1 MTLGSGGHGA
11 SSRSNSRNNYRAGKY
26 STSRMK
32 LTGGGSSIAGTGGS
46 HPLGGHP
53 LKSADQSKRQDIKHR
68 FEITKKLGSGTY
80 GKVSLAYDHK
90 TERDVAVKL
99 IKKSAIENKA
109 DLIRIRREIRI
120 MSALQHPNI
129 IQIYEVFENKD
140 KIILVMEYACGGEL
154 YDYVSKNGSL
164 PEHEARRIFRQITSA
179 VLYCHKH
186 KVAHRDL
193 KLENIL
199 LDTDNNAKIA
209 DFGLSNYFDDK
220 RLLTTFCGSPLY
232 ASPEI
237 INGTPYKGPEVD
249 CWSLGILLYTL
260 VYGSMPFDGRD
271 FNRMVRQIK
280 RGAYYEPDT
289 PSTASMLIR
298 NMLRVNP
305 DRRADID
312 DIASHWWLNLEENM
326 PVIQELPENQITDH
340 TPLTEREETMVVQD
354 LADETDVFMEFGHL
368 SSETRKKIEEFRRR
382 RKEAE
387 EYNENSPIK
396 PPKSKKI
403 NGNEE
408 PEMTSKEK
416 SLRDTET
423 KEDDKAENEVK
434 LIENNNEREHNSPTV
449 KLDDLFDP
457 LERLRQ
463 LENRLNTN
471 RTNNNIEKNTRKNS
485 RSTGEKLH
493 DEEDNNLSNKQPPAF
508 TSVTESREQKRPDSK
523 PNSFVRKNSNSRTS
537 TSRIREWSHQEIDS
551 LNMLMNQVLEQMEK
565 GPVSLN
571 TVARIKG
578 HPHYD
583 QRPMVKE
590 LLESIL
596 AAQPPS
602 VQKQASKIIQQQ
614 SKDIIR
620 KQMSGNTMSSTL
632 RSRDKNKDI
641 FNEQSSS
648 LNKKINNAPLPP
660 EKSMIP
666 NRPSTF
672 NDDEEDDK
680 PYSKPISKN
689 KSDKHKLESG
699 NRPWHSVEVGFE
711 SDNSDEKESE
721 NESECEVEKGVE
733 ESTKKKNITNNDIT
747 EITVQ
752 DTSFEDVTDDETQ
765 VSEATLHT
773 EKTPESRVNNI
784 MKIKEEG
791 SETDHASE
799 LEDDLDEDYGEDEE
813 EELDSDIEELADV
826 VEQTV
831 SSASNEKDK
840 DIHITIDASEFLKKP
855 YNSVPITKINLN
867 SSLDNQKND
876 NSLSNNKSL
885 DQSGF
890 KTPAQDSNYL
900 NTFDRG
906 LIKRQSKGKYQLNHI
921 DLYGRGVS
929 TESETPSIFQQKKRI
944 GGPQPPVEQCPI
956 LFDKVS
962 IQCPKEEYSSKYPIN
977 MKRRETAISSVK
989 QDFGNI
995 KKSNKT
1001 ISRTNEIVK
1010 NNAPA
1015 TTFTAK
1021 KYIMQYPNKLEDSD
1035 DEKLNEKII
1044 REKRQ
1049 QSAKVQNTQKMDNK
1063 SGNQNRVS
1071 SLPPRSPPPVKSNDG
1086 DSEYEDHEGENDID
1100 KERTDSEIE
1109 EEDEETEEFDDEFHP
1124 SYKQVSNVIG
1134 FKTNEG
1140 SNFKN
1145 NPTIQINNQ
1154 PTSYKSPTLKNNASI
1169 QQKTYTSQAQ
1179 NSLKNVNKNDVN
1191 TNNARKKYTTN
1202 ASLQNNK
1209 ECKDS
1214 ASKISSKNS
1223 SSSPTSFN
1231 DEYNGMQK
1239 WETAAAYIR
1248 RKNRE
1253 RRQRNQTI
1261 AITEEAYLR
1270 AKASFGQRSNDND
1283 ESNEDSLP
1291 NSPSHNNTTGY
1302 NYDVNNG
1309 NGEHNVRYG
1318 ISQINLNKPY
1328 SSGYN
1333 YQSSSGFPSYTGN
1346 SSPYSTKKY
1355 DDYHYTHGNPH
1366 YSGSSYLQSPQ
1377 YGGYRD
1383 QYRQTNRGI
1392 DRRKSF
1398 HEMTPERD
1406 YNDDQF
1412 GSNFGFD
1419 KYRYSPNVPY
1429 QPANTNPRHY
1439 EEEFSSSSS
1448 HWSSDPKRYPSYH
1461 IPNDS
1466 DIKSYGSNNI
1476 RPFSNNWNNNSVYSP
1491 YGYDRDRPISNYMS
1505 TGVGGYHRSTRHEDN
1520 YNYPKRN
1527 NYDNDSKHG
1536 YGYYDY
1542 NNSSTP
1548 YSLYPSTNIGG
1559 YGSKVDTEE
1568 RSSTKEGIFSRLR
1581 PVTKRIAS
1589 VLGDD
1594 KTRPRSQSN
1603 DRKFSA
1609 SGRSI
1614 TGDEHNEINRHPT
1627 PELSD
1632 RSTDYPYI
1640 NYHDSA
1646 TGGLPR
1652 MAIPKEPDI
1661 NMTPGRG
1668 ILKNKT
1674 SSDVETR
1681 KDSNTSTGGATSGV
1695 KHILSRIRRR
1705 ISFDKSV
1712 SPAPTTRVSAPI
1724 TYQNAFISNVGTS
1737 FDEDRRSHNFEVY
1750 DVETAARKRQLS
1762 NINRRRTCD
1771 IRMGPDGKFITNTS
1785 YGGID
1790 DDYKRP
1796 RSPIEKIKSFF
1807 RKTSKESSVGGNN
1820 ISSGVTG
1827 KTTPYDYSSGYSR
1840 HDGNSSIG
1848 SAASSRYTSGTDKIF
1863 GSFPTSSNSSRLTS
1877 NHGSSQYNN
1886 QGNKYTPVMSSSP
1899 YTTGGPSSRYTPST
1913 RNWHDDS
1920 HHY

>member
-32 LTGGGSSIAGTGGS
+32 LTGGGSSIAGTGGT

-90 TERDVAVKL
+90 TEREVAVKL

-154 YDYVSKNGSL
+154 YDYVSKHGSL
-164 PEHEARRIFRQITSA
+164 QEHEARRIFRQITSA

-396 PPKSKKI
+396 PPKAKKL
-403 NGNEE
+403 NGNDE

-416 SLRDTET
+416 SLRDTEV
-423 KEDDKAENEVK
+423 ENEVK
-434 LIENNNEREHNSPTV
+434 STEIKEEKDRDSPTV

-471 RTNNNIEKNTRKNS
+471 RTVTNKPDKNICKNS
-485 RSTGEKLH
+485 RSRSEKVS
-493 DEEDNNLSNKQPPAF
+493 DNECISSSNNISLNNQAPAF
-508 TSVTESREQKRPDSK
+508 TSFSESKEQRRNESLTN
-523 PNSFVRKNSNSRTS
+523 NSLVQRNSHVISS
-537 TSRIREWSHQEIDS
+537 TSRTREWSHQEIDS

-571 TVARIKG
+571 TVARIKA

-614 SKDIIR
+614 SEDIIR

-632 RSRDKNKDI
+632 RNKEKNKDI
-641 FNEQSSS
+641 IINEQLSGSG
-648 LNKKINNAPLPP
+648 KKNSNIPLPP

-666 NRPSTF
+666 NRPNPFENEEVDNKLHIKVST
-672 NDDEEDDK
+672 
-680 PYSKPISKN
+680 KN
-689 KSDKHKLESG
+689 NSEKHKLESG
-699 NRPWHSVEVGFE
+699 HRPWHSVEVGFE
-711 SDNSDEKESE
+711 SDNTDEKDSD
-721 NESECEVEKGVE
+721 NESESEVGMVID
-733 ESTKKKNITNNDIT
+733 ESSKKKTITNNDVT
-747 EITVQ
+747 EVTVQ
-752 DTSFEDVTDDETQ
+752 DTSFEDATDDETQ
-765 VSEATLHT
+765 LSEATLHT
-773 EKTPESRVNNI
+773 EKTPESR
-784 MKIKEEG
+784 KIVVPEAINEG

-799 LEDDLDEDYGEDEE
+799 LEDEIDEEYDEEE

-831 SSASNEKDK
+831 SSASNDKDK
-840 DIHITIDASEFLKKP
+840 DIHIPIDGSDFLTKP
-855 YNSVPITKINLN
+855 YNSRQSGKITHT
-867 SSLDNQKND
+867 SSQDIQESD
-876 NSLSNNKSL
+876 SRLSNNKSL
-885 DQSGF
+885 EQSNF
-890 KTPAQDSNYL
+890 KTPVQDSNYL

-906 LIKRQSKGKYQLNHI
+906 LIKRQSKGKYQLNHV

-929 TESETPSIFQQKKRI
+929 TESETPSMFQQKRRI

-962 IQCPKEEYSSKYPIN
+962 IQCPKGEYSSKYPIN
-977 MKRRETAISSVK
+977 MNRRETAISSVK
-989 QDFGNI
+989 QDFGST
-995 KKSNKT
+995 KKSNKP
-1001 ISRTNEIVK
+1001 ISRTNETVK

-1035 DEKLNEKII
+1035 DERINEKII

-1049 QSAKVQNTQKMDNK
+1049 QSVKVQNTQVMDGK

-1071 SLPPRSPPPVKSNDG
+1071 SLPPRSPPLERSSEG
-1086 DSEYEDHEGENDID
+1086 DSEYENQKSDKDINN
-1100 KERTDSEIE
+1100 ERTDSELE
-1109 EEDEETEEFDDEFHP
+1109 EENDTEEFDEEFHP
-1124 SYKQVSNVIG
+1124 SYKQTSNILG
-1134 FKTNEG
+1134 FKTTENNG
-1140 SNFKN
+1140 FKD
-1145 NPTIQINNQ
+1145 NPSIHINNQ
-1154 PTSYKSPTLKNNASI
+1154 PASYKSPTLINKMQN
-1169 QQKTYTSQAQ
+1169 QQKIYTSQAQ
-1179 NSLKNVNKNDVN
+1179 NSLKNTNKNEAN
-1191 TNNARKKYTTN
+1191 SNNARKKYATN
-1202 ASLQNNK
+1202 ASLQNNNKSK
-1209 ECKDS
+1209 ESALNKTSKD
-1214 ASKISSKNS
+1214 S
-1223 SSSPTSFN
+1223 SSSPSGGN

-1270 AKASFGQRSNDND
+1270 AKASFGQRSTEHG
-1283 ESNEDSLP
+1283 ESSEDSLP
-1291 NSPSHNNTTGY
+1291 SSPSHHTPTGY
-1302 NYDVNNG
+1302 TYDNN
-1309 NGEHNVRYG
+1309 NHISGEQNLRYG
-1318 ISQINLNKPY
+1318 MGQMSINRPY

-1333 YQSSSGFPSYTGN
+1333 YPSASGYPGYTG
-1346 SSPYSTKKY
+1346 SCSPYSSKKH
-1355 DDYHYTHGNPH
+1355 DDYHYTHSNPH
-1366 YSGSSYLQSPQ
+1366 YSGVSYIQNPQ

-1383 QYRQTNRGI
+1383 QYKSRGI

-1398 HEMTPERD
+1398 HELTPEKD
-1406 YNDDQF
+1406 YSDDQF
-1412 GSNFGFD
+1412 GSSFGFD
-1419 KYRYSPNVPY
+1419 RYRYSPNIQQY
-1429 QPANTNPRHY
+1429 QPANTNPKHY
-1439 EEEFSSSSS
+1439 EDEFSSSS
-1448 HWSSDPKRYPSYH
+1448 HWSSDSKRYSSSYQMR
-1461 IPNDS
+1461 NDS
-1466 DIKSYGSNNI
+1466 DIRGYGTNNI
-1476 RPFSNNWNNNSVYSP
+1476 RPLSNNWNNNSIFSP
-1491 YGYDRDRPISNYMS
+1491 YGYERDRSIGNYAS
-1505 TGVGGYHRSTRHEDN
+1505 TAGIGGYRSTRHDDS

-1527 NYDNDSKHG
+1527 NYDNDTRLGG
-1536 YGYYDY
+1536 YGHYDY
-1542 NNSSTP
+1542 NNTSSSP
-1548 YSLYPSTNIGG
+1548 YLINPSTNIMG
-1559 YGSKVDTEE
+1559 YNNKGDGEE
-1568 RSSTKEGIFSRLR
+1568 RSSTKEGLFSRLK
-1581 PVTKRIAS
+1581 PVTKRVAS
-1589 VLGDD
+1589 VLGD
-1594 KTRPRSQSN
+1594 KKNRPRSQSN

-1609 SGRSI
+1609 SGRSG
-1614 TGDEHNEINRHPT
+1614 TSEDHTELNRHTT
-1627 PELSD
+1627 PELNDKS
-1632 RSTDYPYI
+1632 SEYPYL
-1640 NYHDSA
+1640 NFHDSSA
-1646 TGGLPR
+1646 GGLTR
-1652 MAIPKEPDI
+1652 MIIPKEPDI

-1668 ILKNKT
+1668 ILKNKP
-1674 SSDVETR
+1674 SSEVETR
-1681 KDSNTSTGGATSGV
+1681 KDSNSSTGG
-1695 KHILSRIRRR
+1695 
-1705 ISFDKSV
+1705 
-1712 SPAPTTRVSAPI
+1712 PAS
-1724 TYQNAFISNVGTS
+1724 
-1737 FDEDRRSHNFEVY
+1737 DRRSHNFEVY

-1785 YGGID
+1785 YGGTD

-1807 RKTSKESSVGGNN
+1807 RKTPKDNSIGSSNIGSGVGGK
-1820 ISSGVTG
+1820 S
-1827 KTTPYDYSSGYSR
+1827 TTYDYSGGYSR

-1848 SAASSRYTSGTDKIF
+1848 SASSSRYTSGTDKIF
-1863 GSFPTSSNSSRLTS
+1863 GSFPTSSNSSRLTT

-1886 QGNKYTPVMSSSP
+1886 QANKYTSGMSSSP
-1899 YTTGGPSSRYTPST
+1899 YAPGGSSSRYMPSS
-1913 RNWHDDS
+1913 RNWHDDT

>member
-11 SSRSNSRNNYRAGKY
+11 SSRSNSRNNYRSGKY

-109 DLIRIRREIRI
+109 DLVRIRREIRI

-396 PPKSKKI
+396 PPKAKKL

-416 SLRDTET
+416 SLREAET
-423 KEDDKAENEVK
+423 VAEEKVENEVK
-434 LIENNNEREHNSPTV
+434 IEEKVVKERSPTV
-449 KLDDLFDP
+449 KLDDLLDP

-471 RTNNNIEKNTRKNS
+471 RTIGSPEKTPRKDS
-485 RSTGEKLH
+485 RSKEEKIQK
-493 DEEDNNLSNKQPPAF
+493 EEDSNIPTNKAPAF
-508 TSVTESREQKRPDSK
+508 TSVTEVQEQKKIESRG
-523 PNSFVRKNSNSRTS
+523 NSFNKPSSNTKTS
-537 TSRIREWSHQEIDS
+537 IGRARDWSHQETDS
-551 LNMLMNQVLEQMEK
+551 LNMLMNQVLEQMER

-571 TVARIKG
+571 TVARIKA

-614 SKDIIR
+614 SQDIVR
-620 KQMSGNTMSSTL
+620 KQMSGNTMSSTIKSKDTL
-632 RSRDKNKDI
+632 NDFSSTSSR
-641 FNEQSSS
+641 
-648 LNKKINNAPLPP
+648 KIVNAPLPP
-660 EKSMIP
+660 DTSLIP
-666 NRPSTF
+666 NRPNPF
-672 NDDEEDDK
+672 VNDGSDGK
-680 PYSKPISKN
+680 SSSKPSSKN
-689 KSDKHKLESG
+689 NSEKHKLGSG

-711 SDNSDEKESE
+711 SDNGEEEGS
-721 NESECEVEKGVE
+721 ESECESEKEKGTGN
-733 ESTKKKNITNNDIT
+733 SIKKKVTNDIT

-765 VSEATLHT
+765 ASEVTLHT
-773 EKTPESRVNNI
+773 EKTPESRMITVPEAIN
-784 MKIKEEG
+784 EG
-791 SETDHASE
+791 SETDHASD
-799 LEDDLDEDYGEDEE
+799 LEDEMDEEYDEHDGEDEE
-813 EELDSDIEELADV
+813 EELDSEIEELADV

-831 SSASNEKDK
+831 SSASNDK
-840 DIHITIDASEFLKKP
+840 DINITINANDFLKNQYNIGSNTTNTTILLKDPQKTVP
-855 YNSVPITKINLN
+855 YSTTNR
-867 SSLDNQKND
+867 SLDE
-876 NSLSNNKSL
+876 
-885 DQSGF
+885 SGF
-890 KTPAQDSNYL
+890 KAPVKDSNYL

-906 LIKRQSKGKYQLNHI
+906 LIKRQSKGKYQLNHV

-929 TESETPSIFQQKKRI
+929 TDSETPSMLQQKRRI

-977 MKRRETAISSVK
+977 NMNRRETAISSLK
-989 QDFGNI
+989 QEMESV
-995 KKSNKT
+995 KKSNNKA
-1001 ISRTNEIVK
+1001 INRTNEIVK
-1010 NNAPA
+1010 IDAPA

-1035 DEKLNEKII
+1035 DEKLNEKLI

-1049 QSAKVQNTQKMDNK
+1049 QSVKVQNTQNMDSKN
-1063 SGNQNRVS
+1063 GTQNRVS
-1071 SLPPRSPPPVKSNDG
+1071 SLPPRSPPPVKLDDD
-1086 DSEYEDHEGENDID
+1086 DSEYENQKSKENLID
-1100 KERTDSEIE
+1100 EEDESEVE
-1109 EEDEETEEFDDEFHP
+1109 EEDEEESEESDDDFNT
-1124 SYKQVSNVIG
+1124 SYGQASSILG
-1134 FKTNEG
+1134 FKANDSNGFTN
-1140 SNFKN
+1140 
-1145 NPTIQINNQ
+1145 PVIHVNNQ
-1154 PTSYKSPTLKNNASI
+1154 PTSYKSPSLNKNNSKI
-1169 QQKTYTSQAQ
+1169 QNKPYTSPAQ
-1179 NSLKNVNKNDVN
+1179 NSKKNSDKKDGNI
-1191 TNNARKKYTTN
+1191 NNARNIKKYMSN
-1202 ASLQNNK
+1202 AVSHNNK
-1209 ECKDS
+1209 ECEDN
-1214 ASKISSKNS
+1214 ASKHTTPASKNS
-1223 SSSPTSFN
+1223 SSSPSGGN
-1231 DEYNGMQK
+1231 DDYNGMQK

-1270 AKASFGQRSNDND
+1270 AKATFGQRGNDHI
-1283 ESNEDSLP
+1283 ESSEDSIP
-1291 NSPSHNNTTGY
+1291 NSPSHVNPTMY
-1302 NYDVNNG
+1302 NCDVSLG
-1309 NGEHNVRYG
+1309 NGDSGIRYG
-1318 ISQINLNKPY
+1318 MGNINLNKPV

-1333 YQSSSGFPSYTGN
+1333 YQHGSGYSGYSGN
-1346 SSPYSTKKY
+1346 SSPYNAKRLE
-1355 DDYHYTHGNPH
+1355 DYHYTPGGIAYGGGGQFTH
-1366 YSGSSYLQSPQ
+1366 SPQ

-1383 QYRQTNRGI
+1383 HYKTNRGI

-1398 HEMTPERD
+1398 HELTPERD
-1406 YNDDQF
+1406 YNDEQF
-1412 GSNFGFD
+1412 GNNFGFD
-1419 KYRYSPNVPY
+1419 KYRYNPNIPY
-1429 QPANTNPRHY
+1429 QSSNTNPKHY
-1439 EEEFSSSSS
+1439 EDEFSSSY
-1448 HWSSDPKRYPSYH
+1448 WNNDGKRYQSYQ
-1461 IPNDS
+1461 IRNDS
-1466 DIKSYGSNNI
+1466 DMRGFGGSNI
-1476 RPFSNNWNNNSVYSP
+1476 RSIGNNWANNSAYPPYS
-1491 YGYDRDRPISNYMS
+1491 YERDRPVSNYGAS
-1505 TGVGGYHRSTRHEDN
+1505 GIGGYRSTRHEDN
-1520 YNYPKRN
+1520 YNYPRRSA
-1527 NYDNDSKHG
+1527 YDNDIKTGHG
-1536 YGYYDY
+1536 GYDY
-1542 NNSSTP
+1542 SNSTSSPYTP
-1548 YSLYPSTNIGG
+1548 HQQSNISSN
-1559 YGSKVDTEE
+1559 YGSKNETEE
-1568 RSSTKEGIFSRLR
+1568 RPTAKEGLFSRFR
-1581 PVTKRIAS
+1581 PVTKRVAS
-1589 VLGDD
+1589 VLGD
-1594 KTRPRSQSN
+1594 KKSRPRSQSN
-1603 DRKFSA
+1603 DRKYSA
-1609 SGRSI
+1609 SGRS
-1614 TGDEHNEINRHPT
+1614 TEELHEFTRLTT

-1632 RSTDYPYI
+1632 RSSEYPYI

-1652 MAIPKEPDI
+1652 TVIPKEPDI
-1661 NMTPGRG
+1661 NMTPTRG
-1668 ILKNKT
+1668 ILKNKP
-1674 SSDVETR
+1674 SGESESR
-1681 KDSNTSTGGATSGV
+1681 KDSNSSTGGGATSGV
-1695 KHILSRIRRR
+1695 KYMLSRIRRR
-1705 ISFDKSV
+1705 ISSDKSV
-1712 SPAPTTRVSAPI
+1712 SPAPISRVSAPI
-1724 TYQNAFISNVGTS
+1724 TYQNAFIGNVGTP
-1737 FDEDRRSHNFEVY
+1737 FDEERRSHNFEVY
-1750 DVETAARKRQLS
+1750 DLETAARKRQLS

-1771 IRMGPDGKFITNTS
+1771 IRMGPDGKYITNS
-1785 YGGID
+1785 GFGGTD
-1790 DDYKRP
+1790 EDYKRP

-1807 RKTSKESSVGGNN
+1807 RKTPKETIIGSSNITSGGAGK
-1820 ISSGVTG
+1820 SSQ
-1827 KTTPYDYSSGYSR
+1827 YDYSGGYGR
-1840 HDGNSSIG
+1840 HDANSSIG
-1848 SAASSRYTSGTDKIF
+1848 SASSSRYTTGTDKIF

-1877 NHGSSQYNN
+1877 HGSSQYNS
-1886 QGNKYTPVMSSSP
+1886 QANKYNPSP
-1899 YTTGGPSSRYTPST
+1899 YASGNSSTRYTPSN
-1913 RNWHDDS
+1913 RNWHDDP